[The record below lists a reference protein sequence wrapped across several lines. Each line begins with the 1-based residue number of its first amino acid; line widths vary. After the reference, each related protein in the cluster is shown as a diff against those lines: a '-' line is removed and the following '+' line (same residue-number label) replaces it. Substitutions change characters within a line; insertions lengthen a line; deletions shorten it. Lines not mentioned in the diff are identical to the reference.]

1 MNGPRATLF
10 KGRYSGAVLYHCPV
24 SAFWDSVNRDLLTGI
39 SGDSMDPKAWVASN
53 GEFAWSKQADILQS
67 ILDNRYTAVH
77 SAHDL
82 GKSFIA
88 SRIIAWWIAS
98 HPVGEAFVV
107 STAPSAA
114 QVGAIMWRE
123 VAKIHRKADL
133 IGKIN
138 RAGYPQWYVD
148 GELVGYGRKPADYE
162 QSAFQGIHAK
172 YVLVVIDEACG
183 VPKHLYDAIDALA
196 TNEHARVLAIGN
208 PDDPA
213 SHFSS
218 VCKPGSGWNVIHLDG
233 LRSPNLTYERVVGDD
248 PAHPKWPLLAA
259 LMEAE
264 GVPYSTETVPDD
276 LRPMLIDERWIEERI
291 ERWAMV
297 PRSLASSLPPEE
309 LQDRVQNACGK
320 SALFTAK
327 VRGLFPASSSEG
339 IIPLGWIQAAVNRWM
354 DLQGYDGVQHSLRAR
369 EPGSLTVG
377 VDVARTGNDETC
389 LALRYGS
396 YVQRLERVR
405 LTDTMDVVALTAS
418 YMHEPGSTGIID
430 VIGIGSGVYDRLRQ
444 MKNQGEIVGTP
455 IPFNA
460 SRATGRRDRL
470 GQFQFFNDR
479 AAAWWGMREK
489 LDPAFGSKVALPDD
503 ERMIEE
509 LAAPKYELYAN
520 GKLKVE
526 SKDDIRRRLGRS
538 TDAADAVIQ
547 SFWAETGGGTMDY
560 EEYVDKPTKPGHRE
574 VYNYDGYDPFTD
586 EDMSTGLGR
595 GNLSEYGV
603 TLGRSPDRPYRD
615 PIEDWWNE

>member
-1 MNGPRATLF
+1 M
-10 KGRYSGAVLYHCPV
+10 
-24 SAFWDSVNRDLLTGI
+24 SAFWESVNRDLLTGI
-39 SGDSMDPKAWVASN
+39 SGDSMDPKAWVESN
-53 GEFAWSKQADILQS
+53 GEFTWSKQNEILES
-67 ILDNRYTAVH
+67 VTENRYTAVH

-88 SRIIAWWIAS
+88 SRIIAWWISS

-123 VAKIHRKADL
+123 VAKIHRKGKL

-138 RAGYPQWYVD
+138 RAGYPQWYID

-213 SHFSS
+213 SHFAS
-218 VCKPGSGWNVIHLDG
+218 VCKPGSVWNVIHMDG
-233 LRSPNLTYERVVGDD
+233 LRSPNLTYDRVVGDD
-248 PAHPKWPLLAA
+248 PSHPKWPLVAA

-264 GVPYSTETVPDD
+264 GIPYSTETVPDD
-276 LRPMLIDERWIEERI
+276 LRPMLVDERWIEERI
-291 ERWAMV
+291 ETWAAV
-297 PRSLASSLPPEE
+297 PRGLVNSLEPEE
-309 LQDRVQNACGK
+309 LQDRVQQACAK
-320 SALFTAK
+320 SSLFTAK
-327 VRGLFPASSSEG
+327 VRGIFPDSASEG
-339 IIPLGWIQAAVNRWM
+339 IIPLGWITAAVNRWL
-354 DLQGYDGVQHSLRAR
+354 DLQGYDGVQPSLRAH
-369 EPGSLTVG
+369 EPGALTLG
-377 VDVARTGNDETC
+377 VDVARTGADETC

-396 YVQRLERVR
+396 YVQRLERLR
-405 LTDTMDVVALTAS
+405 LIDTMDVVAKVAS
-418 YMHEPGSTGIID
+418 FMHEPGTIANID

-444 MKNQGEIVGTP
+444 MKTNGEILGTP

-460 SRATGRRDRL
+460 SRATGRQDRL

-479 AAAWWGMREK
+479 AAAWWQMREK
-489 LDPAFGSKVALPDD
+489 LDPAYGSKVALPDD

-547 SFWAETGGGTMDY
+547 CFWAESGGQMLEY
-560 EEYVDKPTKPGHRE
+560 EEYVDRPSKPGHRE
-574 VYNYDGYDPFTD
+574 VFTYDGYDPFTD
-586 EDMSTGLGR
+586 IDMSVGLGS
-595 GNLSEYGV
+595 GNLMGHGAPV
-603 TLGRSPDRPYRD
+603 LGRSPDRPYHD
-615 PIEDWWNE
+615 PIEDWWDA